1 MHALFFDRLEQMLIT
16 PAPVITPYDPGT
28 HDPADALLERGLEAS
43 LDSYVRD
50 RIQLVSR
57 LRRLTPAEWRKTAEH
72 AEYSRYSVFIMFR
85 HLALHDFF
93 HAYRIEELLLKREW
107 LADMQAPSTK

>member
-1 MHALFFDRLEQMLIT
+1 MLIA

-43 LDSYVRD
+43 LDSYARD

-72 AEYSRYSVFIMFR
+72 AEYSQYSVFIMLVISPCTTSSIPTESR
-85 HLALHDFF
+85 NCC
-93 HAYRIEELLLKREW
+93 
-107 LADMQAPSTK
+107 